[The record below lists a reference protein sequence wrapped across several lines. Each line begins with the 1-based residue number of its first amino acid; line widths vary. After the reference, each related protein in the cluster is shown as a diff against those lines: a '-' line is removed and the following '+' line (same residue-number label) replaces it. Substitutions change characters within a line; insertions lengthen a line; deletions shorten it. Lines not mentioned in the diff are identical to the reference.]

1 MEIKDN
7 YKETINLNKDA
18 VLNYTL
24 KPNAVARLFF
34 HDRAGVDVK
43 INVELEEN
51 ASCEMYGLFHNE
63 GKYKSNCGKSAQ
75 ISLRSIQ
82 MYFFQNIPI

>member
-34 HDRAGVDVK
+34 HDRAGVNVK

-63 GKYKSNCGKSAQ
+63 GKDPKVVTTV
-75 ISLRSIQ
+75 IHLSLIH
-82 MYFFQNIPI
+82 I